1 MRCSLPTAGCHAAL
15 NLCLASGRPVA
26 GVKADAGLEWLP
38 MASRQGSERSGNQS
52 RTAQLAASF
61 DRCREAHAATPW
73 DLADLAVLLLL
84 LLLRTPETSLTQER
98 LERSPL
104 DRKGRPV
111 WIILFL

>member
-1 MRCSLPTAGCHAAL
+1 MLRVRSASRAAF
-15 NLCLASGRPVA
+15 PVA
-26 GVKADAGLEWLP
+26 GVKPDAGWNGFLWLS
-38 MASRQGSERSGNQS
+38 AGSERSGNQS
-52 RTAQLAASF
+52 RRAQLAASF
-61 DRCREAHAATPW
+61 DKCREAHAATPW